1 MCVCAATVGDLWC
14 GSNMESGAQP
24 GRRSDSLRKRTLEER
39 KNTGGDCV
47 LLPAKHRES
56 DEETEELVTNRAR

>member
-1 MCVCAATVGDLWC
+1 MTC
-14 GSNMESGAQP
+14 GVVVMESGAQP

-56 DEETEELVTNRAR
+56 DEETEELVTNRGR

>member
-1 MCVCAATVGDLWC
+1 MGRAFASCVYTWLDVACVG
-14 GSNMESGAQP
+14 
-24 GRRSDSLRKRTLEER
+24 SLRKRTLEER

-56 DEETEELVTNRAR
+56 DEETEVERTGQETTL

>member
-1 MCVCAATVGDLWC
+1 MCVCVLLQSVTC
-14 GSNMESGAQP
+14 GVVVMESGAQP